1 MIRVFKAKFRS
12 HKGLHAVHGSAG
24 ASDPALAKDGPDY
37 RLKLHV
43 LKLVCAECIVP

>member
-12 HKGLHAVHGSAG
+12 HKGLHGSAG